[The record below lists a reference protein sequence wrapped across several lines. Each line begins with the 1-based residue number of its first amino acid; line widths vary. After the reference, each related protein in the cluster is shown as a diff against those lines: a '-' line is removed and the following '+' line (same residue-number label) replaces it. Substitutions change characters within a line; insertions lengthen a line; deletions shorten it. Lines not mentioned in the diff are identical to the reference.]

1 MAFVFSVGV
10 ISENVNAAFRSVF
23 ICLEFELI
31 GKMSQAENKAA
42 WFGERQEFR
51 INDKLEYF

>member
-1 MAFVFSVGV
+1 MLLSGVF
-10 ISENVNAAFRSVF
+10 F